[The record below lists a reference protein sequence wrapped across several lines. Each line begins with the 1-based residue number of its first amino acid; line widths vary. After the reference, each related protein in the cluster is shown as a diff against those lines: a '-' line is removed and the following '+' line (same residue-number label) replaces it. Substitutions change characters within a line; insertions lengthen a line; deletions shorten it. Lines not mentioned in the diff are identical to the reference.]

1 MMAIFSIF
9 ATPLG
14 YALEFIC
21 RYLPNYL
28 LAILVFTFL
37 VKLLLFPVNISNQK
51 NAAARARL
59 APRLERLQ
67 KKYGADR
74 QKLMEKQQALY
85 EKEGVKMTAG
95 CLPQLL
101 QMLVLFSII
110 AVIYKPLTYVER
122 MDAADINTS
131 IVAVQNE
138 RIEELQ
144 LTGDALDKKK
154 QEIEQEY
161 NEASYYRELHL
172 LKYVDRYE
180 PQIAEALV
188 AAGKSQA
195 DANALVTNMRDT
207 EEDFNIFGISL
218 LGIPNETGIRPNWLW
233 VIALLSGAS
242 AMLTSIQS
250 MRHQKLTMP
259 ETQQQPGCTKWMMY
273 GMPLMSLAFSFVVPA
288 GVAVYWIFSNLLALV
303 QTVVLNKMYDPL
315 KIRAEAEAE
324 YQERRRRKAEDRER
338 LKQARLEEQRAWQM
352 EENEKK
358 AQKQGKKP
366 APKTETSADGGKE
379 DKQDE

>member
-1 MMAIFSIF
+1 MGIFSLF

-14 YALEFIC
+14 YLLKFIC
-21 RYLPNYL
+21 QYLPNYL
-28 LAILVFTFL
+28 LAIFVFTFL

-51 NAAARARL
+51 NAAAKARL
-59 APRLERLQ
+59 APRLERIQ
-67 KKYGADR
+67 KKYGSDR

-95 CLPQLL
+95 CLPQIL

-110 AVIYKPLTYVER
+110 AVIYMPLTYVES
-122 MDAADINTS
+122 MEAADINAC
-131 IVAVQNE
+131 IEVVQQE
-138 RIEELQ
+138 RVEDLE
-144 LTGDALDKKK
+144 LTGEALEKKK
-154 QEIEQEY
+154 QEIAGEY
-161 NEASYYRELHL
+161 TEGSYYRELNL
-172 LKYVDRYE
+172 LNYVDNYE
-180 PQIAEALV
+180 TAITDKLV
-188 AAGKSQA
+188 ATGKTPEVAKGMVASMKETQS
-195 DANALVTNMRDT
+195 
-207 EEDFNIFGISL
+207 DFSILGVSL
-218 LGIPNETGIRPNWLW
+218 LEIPNKDGITPNWLW
-233 VIALLSGAS
+233 IIAILSGAS

-273 GMPLMSLAFSFVVPA
+273 GMPLMSLIFSFIVPA
-288 GVAVYWIFSNLLALV
+288 GVAVYWIFSNLLALL
-303 QTVVLNKMYDPL
+303 QTIILNKMYDPV
-315 KIRAEAEAE
+315 KIRAQAELE

-366 APKTETSADGGKE
+366 VKKTEEPAEDGKE
-379 DKQDE
+379 EDNNE

>member
-95 CLPQLL
+95 CLPQIL

-131 IVAVQNE
+131 IVAVQTE
-138 RIEELQ
+138 RIGELD

-161 NEASYYRELHL
+161 NENSYYRELHL

-188 AAGKSQA
+188 AAGKSEA
-195 DANALVTNMRDT
+195 DANALVANMRDT

-259 ETQQQPGCTKWMMY
+259 EAQQQPGCTKWMMY
-273 GMPLMSLAFSFVVPA
+273 SMPLMSLAFSFVVPA

-366 APKTETSADGGKE
+366 AQKTETPAQDGKE
-379 DKQDE
+379 DNQDE